1 MKLAWHPEAW
11 AGYTSLQTDR
21 KMLKRANKLL
31 EDIMRHP
38 REGIGK
44 PEPLRGDLS
53 GLWSRRIDL
62 KNRIIY
68 SIDDAAQEVVILD
81 CGGHYGDC

>member
-1 MKLAWHPEAW
+1 M
-11 AGYTSLQTDR
+11 QTDK
-21 KMLKRANKLL
+21 KMLRKVNRLL
-31 EDIMRHP
+31 EGTMHHP

-44 PEPLRGDLS
+44 PEPLRGDLT

-68 SIDDAAQEVVILD
+68 IVNDEVQEIIVID
-81 CGGHYGDC
+81 CGGHYGDR